1 MNCARICDWDLLWQA
16 MTARCITT
24 SKPTCC
30 SCAVNGYGD
39 VAVFQLPKSG
49 LVMQISIK
57 KWYRADPNNT
67 DDYVIPDYPC
77 EGRAAL
83 ETLYKLIEN

>member
-1 MNCARICDWDLLWQA
+1 MFAEIKQKGIKN
-16 MTARCITT
+16 
-24 SKPTCC
+24 
-30 SCAVNGYGD
+30 

-57 KWYRADPNNT
+57 KWYRADPDNT

-77 EGRAAL
+77 ESRTAL
-83 ETLYKLIEN
+83 ETLYQLIDNNQD